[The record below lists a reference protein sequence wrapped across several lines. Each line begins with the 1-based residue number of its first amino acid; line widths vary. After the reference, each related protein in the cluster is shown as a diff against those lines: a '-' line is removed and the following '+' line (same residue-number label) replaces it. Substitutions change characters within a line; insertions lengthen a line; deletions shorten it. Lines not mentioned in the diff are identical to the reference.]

1 MIVRSAHLQVYKERI
16 HKRMVG
22 DATAAESQSMLQ
34 QWIQEEAT
42 TDSHSGESDSFTR
55 VTISNLKPGILKQFT
70 VEEGANVCRQ
80 LAHMYHY
87 YLHGAKGRTAE
98 GAGMCIF
105 SVLFVCF
112 TICRVW

>member
-1 MIVRSAHLQVYKERI
+1 MLGE
-16 HKRMVG
+16 
-22 DATAAESQSMLQ
+22 ATAAESQSMLQ

-55 VTISNLKPGILKQFT
+55 VTVSNLKTDILKQFT

-98 GAGMCIF
+98 GAGIDAGHVAF
-105 SVLFVCF
+105 KFGILR
-112 TICRVW
+112 RVPYGHLGIEHNPLPGRLH